1 MSRPECVN
9 CFSLQSLFLYV
20 NFISMSEKD
29 IKKEVGSNQVYELGF
44 HLVPTLGDDKV
55 GKAFDKVINL
65 IEKVGGKVIS
75 KSEPALLNLEYTME
89 KTVESVKSK
98 YNNAYFAWV
107 IFEGGDVQDLGNEV
121 ENDKDVLRQLLIK
134 TDQKDGI
141 LSQDVANF
149 INGNEEENESENKED
164 SEEDESTDLKE
175 ESVDEK
181 TKESDEEKETKSD
194 EDKVDEAIDELVK

>member
-1 MSRPECVN
+1 
-9 CFSLQSLFLYV
+9 
-20 NFISMSEKD
+20 MSEKD

-75 KSEPALLNLEYTME
+75 KSDPALLNLEYTME

-107 IFEGGDVQDLGNEV
+107 IFEGGDVQELGNEV
-121 ENDKDVLRQLLIK
+121 ENDKYVLRQLLIK

-141 LSQDVANF
+141 SSQDVANF
-149 INGNEEENESENKED
+149 INGNEEEIESENKED
-164 SEEDESTDLKE
+164 SEDDEVDLKE
-175 ESVDEK
+175 ESVDEE
-181 TKESDEEKETKSD
+181 TKESNEEKDTKSD
-194 EDKVDEAIDELVK
+194 EDKVDEAIDELVKE